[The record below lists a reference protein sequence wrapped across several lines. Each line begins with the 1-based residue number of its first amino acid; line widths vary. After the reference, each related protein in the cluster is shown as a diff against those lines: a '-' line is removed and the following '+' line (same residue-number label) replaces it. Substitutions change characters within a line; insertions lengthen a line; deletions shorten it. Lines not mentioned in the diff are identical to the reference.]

1 MNTSHSNRSVP
12 INNQKVLQDE
22 EIKKKNSQYGRFNTA
37 SSYDKRKKIWIILFI
52 SHYHLCKPIHYKC
65 KGKRITRFAKR
76 SGGVRKI
83 IRP

>member
-1 MNTSHSNRSVP
+1 MNASHSNQSVP

-22 EIKKKNSQYGRFNTA
+22 ETKKKIHYRSNTA
-37 SSYDKRKKIWIILFI
+37 SSYDKRKKIWIIL
-52 SHYHLCKPIHYKC
+52 SYHIIVYVSLYVKC
-65 KGKRITRFAKR
+65 KGKRIQTRFAKR